1 MESES
6 KKTNTQLLKEIQD
19 VADDIN
25 KEKEE
30 VENMLQEAKKNIDMK
45 LQVIEFLEKKYFDL
59 VEEVKKNSK

>member
-1 MESES
+1 MESGT

-19 VADDIN
+19 VVDDIN

-30 VENMLQEAKKNIDMK
+30 VEKK
-45 LQVIEFLEKKYFDL
+45 LQVIDYLEKKYYDL